1 MKKILITQRLISNQS
16 YFEIR
21 EALDINY
28 SKLLYKA
35 GFLPIALPYEIN
47 FIDYFNDL
55 NISGILLTGG
65 NDLNIFNSNPL
76 SEQRDLYEKNLILF
90 QLRIKFQFLVSVEDY
105 KLLLNILDQLLKVSD
120 QVNTKHNLKNNKKSL
135 LAKELES
142 INLANSF
149 HNFAVDK
156 LGHELK
162 VSATTESGIIKA
174 IEHKKYKIFAQMWHS
189 EREVIFDENVKLIQN
204 FFGG

>member
-1 MKKILITQRLISNQS
+1 M
-16 YFEIR
+16 
-21 EALDINY
+21 
-28 SKLLYKA
+28 
-35 GFLPIALPYEIN
+35 
-47 FIDYFNDL
+47 
-55 NISGILLTGG
+55 TGG

-76 SEQRDLYEKNLILF
+76 SEQRDLYEKISLF

-120 QVNTKHNLKNNKKSL
+120 QVNTKHNLKNNKNSL

-142 INLANSF
+142 INEVNSF

-162 VSATTESGIIKA
+162 VLLLRSLE
-174 IEHKKYKIFAQMWHS
+174 
-189 EREVIFDENVKLIQN
+189 
-204 FFGG
+204 